1 MAECGLEFTPSVFS
15 TRPLFECGHASGEEG
30 VFWRGDWYRQDT
42 ELSNHPKAGE
52 RAMPRPLL
60 CPPELLRLDLS
71 GKTFFVTGGNSG
83 IGLATVGQLAA
94 QGARVLAG
102 CRNLDAS
109 ESVFARIRR
118 PELRGTIE
126 AVRLDLGDLAS
137 VRRCAERILSKVPR
151 LNGLVNNAGVMNTPE
166 GRTKDGFET
175 QFGTNHLGHFLFTE
189 LLIPRLAEC
198 APSRIVNL
206 SSCYHDKAMGREG
219 KIDLD
224 DPNFLRRKYDGWEAY
239 AQSKLAN
246 LVHARELSS
255 RLAGRGVAAFSV
267 HPGWV
272 RTRLIGPTM
281 PLWFQDF
288 VLRPFGR
295 WLGMIEPFEGAQ
307 SSLYALLSPEALKHP
322 GAYFSQIGSY
332 RDRKLNRGGWPMR
345 SPNPQAN
352 DPELPGRLDQLSRS
366 LVGMN

>member
-1 MAECGLEFTPSVFS
+1 
-15 TRPLFECGHASGEEG
+15 
-30 VFWRGDWYRQDT
+30 
-42 ELSNHPKAGE
+42 
-52 RAMPRPLL
+52 MPRPLL
-60 CPPELLRLDLS
+60 CAPELLQMDLS
-71 GKTFFVTGGNSG
+71 GKTYFVTGGNSG
-83 IGLATVGQLAA
+83 IGLATVRQLAS

-102 CRNLDAS
+102 CRNVDQS
-109 ESVFARIRR
+109 ESVFAGVRSAGIR
-118 PELRGTIE
+118 GSIE
-126 AVRLDLGDLAS
+126 AVGLDLGDLAS
-137 VRRCAERILSKVPR
+137 VRNCAERILSKVPR
-151 LNGLVNNAGVMNTPE
+151 LEGLVNNAGVMNTPE

-175 QFGTNHLGHFLFTE
+175 QFGTNHLGHFLLTE
-189 LLIPRLAEC
+189 LLIPKLAES

-219 KIDLD
+219 RIDLE

-239 AQSKLAN
+239 AQSKLAT
-246 LVHARELSS
+246 LLYARELSV
-255 RLAGRGVAAFSV
+255 RLAEKGVAAFSV

-307 SSLYALLSPEALKHP
+307 SSLYALLSPEAAKYP
-322 GAYFSQIGSY
+322 GAYFSQIGWY
-332 RDRKLNRGGWPMR
+332 RDRKLNAGGWPMR

-352 DPELPGRLDQLSRS
+352 DPELPGKLDRLSRS
-366 LVGMN
+366 LVGMA